1 MLSRPDH
8 SAIRI
13 ERYDAAGLAALD
25 PGEWDALSARAL
37 VENPF
42 YARQYLLAGLETIDR
57 GRPVTAY
64 ALRDAAGHLVGL
76 VPVLPMPLLPVLRSA
91 ANLYQFDG
99 TPLIARDQ
107 APAAVS
113 ALLAAMRDGRL
124 PPLLVLGHV
133 HLDSA
138 LMVLIDAIAPA
149 HGMVRLTTNPY
160 PRAYLTKAA
169 GSFQAH
175 IDTVFS
181 KNRLK
186 DIKRTLRR
194 LGEMGAVRLESVT
207 EPEAVRARLEDFLR
221 LENSGWK
228 GEGGTSFA
236 ADTGHADFAR
246 LAYGGKPGREGLA
259 QIDTLL
265 VDGRPI
271 AANITIRTQGTAFTP
286 KIAYDEEFRKLSPG
300 LARDYLIIEA
310 FYANPNQ
317 TGMDSA
323 ATNGNSILLGMWD
336 QQRTIGT
343 AIVGPDDWR
352 TRLTAAT
359 STRYRALREQA
370 KHLLRRS

>member
-1 MLSRPDH
+1 MLSRPDY
-8 SAIRI
+8 ATIRI
-13 ERYDAAGLAALD
+13 ERLDAKGLAALD
-25 PGEWDALSARAL
+25 PAEWDALSAQAL

-57 GRPVTAY
+57 GKPILAY
-64 ALRDAAGHLVGL
+64 GLRDAAGTLIGL
-76 VPVLPMPLLPVLRSA
+76 VPGTRLSVLPVLRSA

-124 PPLLVLGHV
+124 PKILMLGHV

-138 LMVLIDAIAPA
+138 LMALIDALAPD
-149 HGMVRLTTNPY
+149 HGMERLSTNPY

-169 GSFQAH
+169 GSFEAH

-194 LGEMGAVRLESVT
+194 LNEMGTVRLESVT
-207 EPEAVRARLEDFLR
+207 EPEAVRARLEDFLK

-246 LAYGGKPGREGLA
+246 LAYGGLPGREGLT
-259 QIDTLL
+259 QVDTLL

-286 KIAYDEEFRKLSPG
+286 KIAYDEELRKLSPG

-310 FYANPNQ
+310 FYANPDQ
-317 TGMDSA
+317 SGMDSA
-323 ATNGNSILLGMWD
+323 ATNANSVLLGMWD
-336 QQRTIGT
+336 QQRMIGT
-343 AIVGPDDWR
+343 AILGPKGWR
-352 TRLTAAT
+352 TRLAAT
-359 STRYRALREQA
+359 VSTQYRALRERA
-370 KHLLRRS
+370 KKLLRRS